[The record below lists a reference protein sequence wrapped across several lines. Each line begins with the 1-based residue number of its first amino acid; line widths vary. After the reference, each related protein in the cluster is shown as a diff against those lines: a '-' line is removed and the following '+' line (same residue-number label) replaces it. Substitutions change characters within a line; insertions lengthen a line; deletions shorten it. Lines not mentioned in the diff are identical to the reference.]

1 MKCRI
6 CGSEIAFVVV
16 DGRQSA
22 VHAQEVGVGSA
33 GVSPGP
39 GERRRLRRELEA
51 GCRALPELCDDV
63 KSVRDAFKDG
73 TDMA

>member
-6 CGSEIAFVVV
+6 CGSEIAFVSV

-22 VHAQEVGVGSA
+22 VHAPEVGAGS
-33 GVSPGP
+33 VSVTPEP
-39 GERRRLRRELEA
+39 GERRRMRREVEA
-51 GCRALPELCDDV
+51 GCRAIRELCDDI
-63 KSVRDAFKDG
+63 KSVRDTLKDG